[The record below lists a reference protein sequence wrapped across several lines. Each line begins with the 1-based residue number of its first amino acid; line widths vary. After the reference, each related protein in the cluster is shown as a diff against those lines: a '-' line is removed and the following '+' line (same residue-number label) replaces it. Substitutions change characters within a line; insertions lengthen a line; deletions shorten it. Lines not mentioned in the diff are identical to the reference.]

1 MINAVQD
8 TFAIHDLEILSGIK
22 AHTIRI
28 WEKRYGLL
36 RPKRLNRNIREY
48 GILDLQKILNVS
60 LLQKHGY
67 KISEI
72 ANQADREIE
81 SKAKSISLEEFPSSY
96 YINSLIVSMYSL
108 DEDLFQE
115 SYLAQSEMLSFSE
128 IFITTFVPLLGHIGV
143 LWQTNSV
150 RPAQERF
157 ISNLIY
163 QKILLNIETAK
174 NVERSSKR
182 VNVLFLPEGEIHEI
196 GLLFMLY
203 HLKMSGERT
212 LYLGRDIPISDLQHI
227 NFKFKEINWICAFVI
242 DRTDEEKSMFI
253 SQMESLLINTENS
266 CYVVGKMWS
275 SFPKSNQHENMSFY
289 ESFDRLVSS

>member
-8 TFAIHDLEILSGIK
+8 TFTIHDLEILSGIK

-72 ANQADREIE
+72 ANQADGEIE

-128 IFITTFVPLLGHIGV
+128 IFITTFIPLLGHIGV

-182 VNVLFLPEGEIHEI
+182 VNVLFLPKGEIHEI